1 MLSSLSLPH
10 DISLSDRICIY
21 AQDRDELLERLYERY
36 PQLRGLYPSALVE
49 NVITDVC
56 HYFISERPLP
66 KGQVALCSVG
76 SRHVVYFNSRLADFV
91 DSEKVNLEALRCTA
105 MAHEL
110 GHVRS
115 HQDEM
120 EEGEFI
126 SYQEDGVSGREVLP
140 EGGRGGPLLVGLPGS
155 ARAFGEGGAVS
166 GDGGGQG
173 QGATGGFW
181 DAVGQGL
188 QAGGGFWRDPDA
200 DVPESG
206 GLRLDREG
214 ASEAEGAARFA
225 AGRGEAPAPRA
236 LRLRL
241 ALEPQENERG
251 GPERPPRVDS
261 RAT

>member
-56 HYFISERPLP
+56 HYYISERPLP

-126 SYQEDGVSGREVLP
+126 SYQEDGRFRDARSYQKEDEADLYSSVFLVPLELLEKAGPFREMVEARAKERPVGSGMLWAKVYKLAAAFGVTPTLMCRSLETYGWIVKEPRKRKGLHDL
-140 EGGRGGPLLVGLPGS
+140 RLVG
-155 ARAFGEGGAVS
+155 AK
-166 GDGGGQG
+166 
-173 QGATGGFW
+173 
-181 DAVGQGL
+181 
-188 QAGGGFWRDPDA
+188 
-200 DVPESG
+200 
-206 GLRLDREG
+206 
-214 ASEAEGAARFA
+214 
-225 AGRGEAPAPRA
+225 
-236 LRLRL
+236 
-241 ALEPQENERG
+241 PQR
-251 GPERPPRVDS
+251 S
-261 RAT
+261 RR